1 MVAEEYEGVGGTRGG
16 PLAQVIKRGKKREM
30 FEEEGCE
37 TVSEEEDP
45 FLLGRRGSRLA
56 ICITSPT
63 HLSQLF
69 DRLERVQLD
78 DDVGQELSSSKS
90 RRSLDFSPNK
100 SMDFPSRTS
109 MDFSPTKSID
119 FSTSKSMD
127 FIPSKNMDFSPSKSI
142 LKSSRERS
150 RRKSVK
156 FHFADEQTTV

>member
-1 MVAEEYEGVGGTRGG
+1 MVAEEYEGVGGTRGE
-16 PLAQVIKRGKKREM
+16 PLAQVIERGKKREM
-30 FEEEGCE
+30 FEEGCE
-37 TVSEEEDP
+37 IVSEEEDP

>member
-1 MVAEEYEGVGGTRGG
+1 MVAEEYEGVGGTRGD
-16 PLAQVIKRGKKREM
+16 PLEQVIKRGKKREM
-30 FEEEGCE
+30 FED
-37 TVSEEEDP
+37 SEEDP
-45 FLLGRRGSRLA
+45 FLLGRRGSRLP
-56 ICITSPT
+56 ICIPSPT